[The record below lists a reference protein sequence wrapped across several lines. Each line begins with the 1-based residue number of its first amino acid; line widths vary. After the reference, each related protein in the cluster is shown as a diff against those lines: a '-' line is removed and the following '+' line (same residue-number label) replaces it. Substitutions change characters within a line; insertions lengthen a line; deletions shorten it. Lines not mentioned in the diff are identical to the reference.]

1 VNILLSLKAI
11 QMKFVQ
17 LFDREIKLLKP
28 KLNYSH
34 FKLKN
39 SKMFKIPAQK
49 TKLEIK
55 ITFRVNFEK
64 ETH

>member
-1 VNILLSLKAI
+1 
-11 QMKFVQ
+11 MKFVQ

-49 TKLEIK
+49 KKLEIK

>member
-1 VNILLSLKAI
+1 
-11 QMKFVQ
+11 MKFVQ
-17 LFDREIKLLKP
+17 LFNREIKLLKP

-49 TKLEIK
+49 KKTGNKNNISCQL
-55 ITFRVNFEK
+55 
-64 ETH
+64 